1 MTVLAWDSG
10 PAYDFFISLFVL
22 HHADRFGLRPSWAAG
37 VRQRLSA
44 AGREVLEQVQTFAPV
59 PLAWISTL
67 PDPKDSQSA
76 LDVLAG
82 MPPNERI
89 LSLCLVPDM
98 DEQVRLTLQAVAA
111 RGAWTEAE
119 QDYLRVHYLQRGDT
133 LRQAALDNLL
143 TTWSRAEE
151 TGERLLLALS
161 EYAQNFFIEEEKR
174 IRPYLQLSLEDSQ
187 ELAGALSLGE
197 LVTRLSRGVR
207 FEALESVNSLTLV
220 PSYWSAPLVFI
231 ARPALGQALLV
242 YGARPDEASLV
253 PGSEVPEGLVGAL
266 KALGDPTRLRILRD
280 LAEAPLTPS
289 ELARRLRLRP
299 PTVIHHL
306 RILRLA
312 GLVHITVSASNERVY
327 AARLEELDTIAV
339 SLRGFLLQTD
349 H

>member
-1 MTVLAWDSG
+1 MTTLDWDFG
-10 PAYDFFISLFVL
+10 AAYDFFISLFVL

-59 PLAWISTL
+59 PLAWASTL
-67 PDPKDSQSA
+67 PAPKDSQCA
-76 LDVLAG
+76 LDALAG
-82 MPPNERI
+82 LPLNERI
-89 LSLCLVPDM
+89 LSLCLTPDM
-98 DEQVRLTLQAVAA
+98 DEQVRQTLQAIAA
-111 RGAWTEAE
+111 RAAWTEAE
-119 QDYLRVHYLQRGDT
+119 QEYLRVHYLRRGDA
-133 LRQAALDNLL
+133 LRPAALNNLL
-143 TTWSRAEE
+143 TAWSRADE
-151 TGERLLLALS
+151 TGERLLLALR
-161 EYAQNFFIEEEKR
+161 EYAQNFFLEEEKR

-187 ELAGALSLGE
+187 GLPASMQVDE

-207 FEALESVNSLTLV
+207 FESLDSVEALTLI

-231 ARPALGQALLV
+231 TRPAPGQALLV

-253 PGSEVPEGLVGAL
+253 PGSEVPDGLVGAL

-306 RILRLA
+306 RLLRLA

-327 AARLEELDTIAV
+327 AARLEELDSIDA
-339 SLRGFLLQTD
+339 SLRGFLLPN
-349 H
+349 